1 MKEVLNLNLD
11 QSLFD
16 YQIEPVADKSI
27 LITGGTT
34 GIGRATAILLASQ
47 GARVM
52 IFGRQQNDL
61 DEAMKD
67 IREAGGEVL
76 GLTADVSDPQD
87 IQRVFQEFDQQM
99 DKLDILINNAAL
111 GYGSVMEGGYPEW
124 EYILKTNLLGYMAM
138 THEAAERMSG
148 DVLLQKTTPISDTD
162 SLGSVYFDRLFPM
175 GVEAMLEAVDLVKAG
190 KAPRIKQ
197 DDRLA
202 TYEGRCTADNARI
215 DWGKPWRQIHNL
227 IRGCSPA
234 PGAWTTHDGHPLQ
247 VFEAQ
252 PLPARDPK
260 GIAGKMGE
268 VVEVST
274 DGFTVVC
281 ADGRI
286 KVLRVKTHDGPK
298 VAAGEFAATSKL
310 AVGTRFT

>member
-34 GIGRATAILLASQ
+34 GIGRATAILLAAQ

-67 IREAGGEVL
+67 IREAGGQVL

-138 THEAAERMSG
+138 THEAAERMKANGWGHIVNIGSMSA
-148 DVLLQKTTPISDTD
+148 DVREKD
-162 SLGSVYFDRLFPM
+162 SSVYV
-175 GVEAMLEAVDLVKAG
+175 GTKAG
-190 KAPRIKQ
+190 IQ
-197 DDRLA
+197 
-202 TYEGRCTADNARI
+202 GF
-215 DWGKPWRQIHNL
+215 
-227 IRGCSPA
+227 S
-234 PGAWTTHDGHPLQ
+234 
-247 VFEAQ
+247 EA
-252 PLPARDPK
+252 LRK
-260 GIAGKMGE
+260 E
-268 VVEVST
+268 VNSH
-274 DGFTVVC
+274 G
-281 ADGRI
+281 I
-286 KVLRVKTHDGPK
+286 KVTLIEPG
-298 VAAGEFAATSKL
+298 
-310 AVGTRFT
+310 AVGTDMQSQYSPEQQRQQIEEMKMMRAEDIAACVLYTITQPKL